1 MRQLISLVTLGV
13 DELARSRRFYVD
25 GFGWKPIFE
34 TPEIIFYQM
43 NGLVFSTWL
52 RKGLDADTQRS
63 SPVKSAGFAL
73 AHNVESGGQVQPIL
87 DHLAKYGGRVLRPAS
102 APPHGGMSGVVADP
116 DEHAWEIAWNP
127 AWPIDAQGHV
137 RFGT

>member
-1 MRQLISLVTLGV
+1 MRQLIALVTLGV
-13 DELARSRRFYVD
+13 DDLARSRRFYVD
-25 GFGWKPIFE
+25 GFGWKPVFE

-73 AHNVESGGQVQPIL
+73 SHNVESGGQVQPIL
-87 DHLAKYGGRVLRPAS
+87 EHLAKYGGRILRKAS
-102 APPHGGMSGVVADP
+102 PPPHGGMSGVVADP
-116 DEHAWEIAWNP
+116 DEHAWEIAFNP
-127 AWPIDAQGHV
+127 AWPIDAQGRV

>member
-13 DELARSRRFYVD
+13 DDLARSRRFYVD
-25 GFGWKPIFE
+25 GFGWKPVFE
-34 TPEIIFYQM
+34 APHIVFYQM

-52 RKGLDADTQRS
+52 RTALDEETKRS
-63 SPVKSAGFAL
+63 SPVKSAGFTL
-73 AHNVESGGQVQPIL
+73 AHSVESRGQVQPIL
-87 DHLAKYGGRVLRPAS
+87 DHLAKFGGRILRPAS
-102 APPHGGMSGVVADP
+102 EPPHGGMRGLVADP

-127 AWPIDAQGHV
+127 AWPIDAQGRV

>member
-1 MRQLISLVTLGV
+1 MRQLIALVTLGV
-13 DELARSRRFYVD
+13 DDLARSRRFYAD
-25 GFGWKPIFE
+25 GFGWKPVFE

-63 SPVKSAGFAL
+63 SSVKSAGFAL
-73 AHNVESGGQVQPIL
+73 AHNVESRGQVQPIL
-87 DHLAKYGGRVLRPAS
+87 DHLAKYGGRILRLAS
-102 APPHGGMSGVVADP
+102 EPPHGGMSGVVADP

-127 AWPIDAQGHV
+127 AWPIDAQGRV

>member
-13 DELARSRRFYVD
+13 DDLARSRRFYVD
-25 GFGWKPIFE
+25 GFGWKPVAE
-34 TPEIIFYQM
+34 MPDIIFYQM

-52 RKGLDADTQRS
+52 RKELDTDTRRS

-73 AHNVESGGQVQPIL
+73 AHNVESGGQVRPIL
-87 DHLAKYGGRVLRPAS
+87 EHLARYGGRILRPAS
-102 APPHGGMSGVVADP
+102 PPPHGGMSGVVADP

-127 AWPIDAQGHV
+127 AWPIDAQGRV